1 MISHL
6 VAQTGGFFGDNFEEL
21 TAEPLLA
28 TACVVLVAVS
38 LEWILVARLII
49 RNYKKAARRE
59 LVAETQ
65 MDVVRSP
72 RDIWTYPP
80 PGPAEPSGVSTST
93 QKLGT

>member
-1 MISHL
+1 
-6 VAQTGGFFGDNFEEL
+6 V
-21 TAEPLLA
+21 

-38 LEWILVARLII
+38 LEWIVVARLII
-49 RNYKKAARRE
+49 RNYRKAARRG

-80 PGPAEPSGVSTST
+80 PETAESVPTR
-93 QKLGT
+93 KR